1 MNLLEILTEKN
12 AHFIMAKDSVN
23 TSFPATRVGLVAL
36 GFSFKY
42 AGLNESPLNRSILF
56 SVYYIPSQSPHKLL
70 SLLSKTGTAYN
81 YTTAKNIYLVP
92 LYAKDHPIKNRK
104 QITLH

>member
-1 MNLLEILTEKN
+1 MNLLKISRERERERD
-12 AHFIMAKDSVN
+12 AHFMMAKDSVN

-70 SLLSKTGTAYN
+70 SLLSKTGNAYN

-92 LYAKDHPIKNRK
+92 L
-104 QITLH
+104 